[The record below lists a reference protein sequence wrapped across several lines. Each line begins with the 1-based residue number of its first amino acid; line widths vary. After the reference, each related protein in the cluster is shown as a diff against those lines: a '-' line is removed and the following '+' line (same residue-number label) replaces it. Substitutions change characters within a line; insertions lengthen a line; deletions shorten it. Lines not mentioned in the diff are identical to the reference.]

1 MVNRRARF
9 VMGLWC
15 GVVSVSTLCANDKK
29 AKREMTADK
38 REAKAIGASPSGW
51 PRGRIGLC
59 DRRGGDVV
67 DIESRLEYL
76 GRVELTREEPD
87 GGGRTD

>member
-9 VMGLWC
+9 VMGC

-38 REAKAIGASPSGW
+38 REAKAIGASPSVDAFVEELHSAIVGTAVSSILS
-51 PRGRIGLC
+51 RG
-59 DRRGGDVV
+59 
-67 DIESRLEYL
+67 LEYL
-76 GRVELTREEPD
+76 RG
-87 GGGRTD
+87 